1 MQNKTSGKYEYHL
14 SFLGNLFFHFPKFF
28 FRFWIL
34 CLPLFDFVISQQSFQ
49 LMSRKN
55 YQIGNVFETCFDLMS
70 IFSWLTSKQTQVVL
84 VLTVTVGSHLETFSA
99 FLMMLLACLERWQL
113 TLDSKF
119 SVFRCKIMVFEWLE
133 IGLSS
138 VCFVDKKERLCTE
151 QAK

>member
-1 MQNKTSGKYEYHL
+1 
-14 SFLGNLFFHFPKFF
+14 
-28 FRFWIL
+28 
-34 CLPLFDFVISQQSFQ
+34 
-49 LMSRKN
+49 
-55 YQIGNVFETCFDLMS
+55 MS
-70 IFSWLTSKQTQVVL
+70 IFSWLTSKQTQVAL
-84 VLTVTVGSHLETFSA
+84 VCDGWKSFRDIQRISNDV
-99 FLMMLLACLERWQL
+99 ACLLGERWQL